1 MNCAILLSTLLGKQ
15 MIKLLTVD
23 GEMRDIE
30 LQTNISS
37 IDFRHL
43 FPYINRASLVSAMTN
58 IVRGII
64 D

>member
-1 MNCAILLSTLLGKQ
+1 